1 MIYDKIIS
9 QYGFDSFLIATLVEY
24 LLKQI
29 SSLTVIQLYILCLPR
44 ACFLCV
50 YIADNIGNEIL
61 KWKKYLASLL
71 HIGSI
76 MKNFLLKIK

>member
-9 QYGFDSFLIATLVEY
+9 QYGFGLFLIATLAAEY

-29 SSLTVIQLYILCLPR
+29 SSLTVIQLYILCLPC

-61 KWKKYLASLL
+61 KWKKLFGFSFAYRQ
-71 HIGSI
+71 HY
-76 MKNFLLKIK
+76 MKIFS